1 MSYIAWQLR
10 KRGFKTRSYS
20 YQTVKKSVP
29 DEAKRLIEEIKNL
42 QSDTPLFW
50 VGHSMGGI
58 MIRHI
63 RALAPDLFKGSRVV
77 TLGTPHRGSFYAQ
90 TLCKR
95 SAIFRWMLGCSLNYS
110 LNGEIPL
117 WDPALPLYSIAGT
130 RSGIENWMRIFP
142 KNVIN
147 DGLVA
152 LEETQMPEFAAKAEV
167 PLGHAAL
174 LINKKVMI
182 LTANWLEKLEIDT

>member
-10 KRGFKTRSYS
+10 KRGFKTNSYS

-174 LINKKVMI
+174 LINKKVMTLI
-182 LTANWLEKLEIDT
+182 ANWLEKLEIDT

>member
-10 KRGFKTRSYS
+10 KRGFKTHSYS

-90 TLCKR
+90 TLCKS

-174 LINKKVMI
+174 LINKKVMT

>member
-10 KRGFKTRSYS
+10 KRGFKTHSYS

>member
-10 KRGFKTRSYS
+10 KRGFKTHSYS

-90 TLCKR
+90 TLC
-95 SAIFRWMLGCSLNYS
+95 
-110 LNGEIPL
+110 EIPL

-174 LINKKVMI
+174 LINKKVMTLI
-182 LTANWLEKLEIDT
+182 ANWLEKLEIDT